1 MNNFDYNR
9 AIFSST
15 LSTNAKI
22 TALAIAIHYNWKTR
36 EESYPSIK
44 TLTRETGLSKASIH
58 RAKIEL
64 ISQGY
69 LVSQRRFNNSNLYL
83 PQIPGSLSLIH
94 TQSHT
99 EELKD
104 NIKDN
109 LKDNNNTKSSED
121 SLVTSVIINLNQEE
135 VTNTSFEDIW
145 KVFENEDGRYS
156 DRGAAADHNK
166 SRARSG
172 AGKKRPNSNRGSA
185 KTTGDFRSP
194 GGNNYN
200 NAELQRFDQE
210 LDRAR
215 SEQW

>member
-9 AIFSST
+9 AIFSSN

-22 TALAIAIHYNWKTR
+22 TALAIAIHYNWKTK

-44 TLTRETGLSKASIH
+44 TLIRETGLSKASIH

-64 ISQGY
+64 VSQGY

-109 LKDNNNTKSSED
+109 LKDNNTKSSED
-121 SLVTSVIINLNQEE
+121 SLVSSVIINLNQEE
-135 VTNTSFEDIW
+135 VTDTSFETIW

-156 DRGAAADHNK
+156 DRGAAADHNTT
-166 SRARSG
+166 RPRNWA
-172 AGKKRPNSNRGSA
+172 AKKGSKNNRGPA
-185 KTTGDFRSP
+185 KITGDFRSP
-194 GGNNYN
+194 GRNNYN
-200 NAELQRFDQE
+200 NAELKLFNQE

-215 SEQW
+215 SEEW

>member
-9 AIFSST
+9 TIFSST

-22 TALAIAIHYNWKTR
+22 TGLAIAIHYNWKTR

-69 LVSQRRFNNSNLYL
+69 LVSQRRFNKSNLYL

-172 AGKKRPNSNRGSA
+172 AAKKRPNSNTGSA